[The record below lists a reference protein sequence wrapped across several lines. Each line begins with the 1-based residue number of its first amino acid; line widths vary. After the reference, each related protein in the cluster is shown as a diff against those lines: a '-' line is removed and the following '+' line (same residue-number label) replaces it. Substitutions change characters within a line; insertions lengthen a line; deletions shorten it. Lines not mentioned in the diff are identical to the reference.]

1 MRKDVII
8 TLQGGGLER
17 SNSNL
22 SIILRNGGAI
32 LESKLTIDDLRVG
45 MHVAPEQLSDLY
57 GGWVFINPETADEEG
72 FDILYFCDE
81 NTKDDK
87 EIEKIQKQY
96 GKTTVIFQP
105 KFYEDEDAAIYD

>member
-1 MRKDVII
+1 MKDGKIISRKRG
-8 TLQGGGLER
+8 TTMFK
-17 SNSNL
+17 
-22 SIILRNGGAI
+22 
-32 LESKLTIDDLRVG
+32 SKLTIDDLKVG
-45 MHVAPEQLSDLY
+45 MHVVPEQLSDFY
-57 GGWVFINPETADEEG
+57 GVWVFINPETATSDG

-105 KFYEDEDAAIYD
+105 RFYEDEGAAIYD